1 MTIIL
6 TFIDVIDI
14 PSGGRAF
21 SFDFD
26 LHDSAIEGSFFQHG
40 CFDNMFSAGV
50 GKNKSHHRLITI
62 SRGFII
68 SKISTKPFE
77 MHEQWSTQHH
87 DLVYAT
93 GDKQP
98 THITDDKKSLI

>member
-1 MTIIL
+1 MTIIV

-50 GKNKSHHRLITI
+50 GKNKSHHRLKTI

-68 SKISTKPFE
+68 SKIARSLLKCMSSDQLNT
-77 MHEQWSTQHH
+77 MTWSMQ
-87 DLVYAT
+87 LVT
-93 GDKQP
+93 NNLP
-98 THITDDKKSLI
+98 TLRMTRSH